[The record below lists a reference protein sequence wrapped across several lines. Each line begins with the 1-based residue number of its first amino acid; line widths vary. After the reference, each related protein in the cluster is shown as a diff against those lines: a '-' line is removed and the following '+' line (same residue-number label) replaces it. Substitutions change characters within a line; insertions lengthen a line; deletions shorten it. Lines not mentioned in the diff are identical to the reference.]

1 MRALVAHAQLSNAV
15 LPSDPRC
22 VGNRPASKQLR
33 SGTHKQTNLGYA
45 KLVAENH
52 ILDAHRTA
60 TARATRDGSE
70 PEAGDD
76 VPESDLSTYEREREE
91 NIKANLAHL
100 QELGLAKSN

>member
-1 MRALVAHAQLSNAV
+1 MALSI
-15 LPSDPRC
+15 PIPDPNTYPKTPI
-22 VGNRPASKQLR
+22 VGNRPASKELR

-52 ILDAHRTA
+52 ILAAHRTA

-91 NIKANLAHL
+91 NIKANLEQL
-100 QELGLAKSN
+100 KELGLRTDT

>member
-1 MRALVAHAQLSNAV
+1 MAHAQLSNAV

-52 ILDAHRTA
+52 ILNSYRA
-60 TARATRDGSE
+60 ARATHDGSE
-70 PEAGDD
+70 PNEGGD
-76 VPESDLSTYEREREE
+76 ETEGGHSAYELERLE
-91 NIKANLAHL
+91 NIKVNLAQL
-100 QELGLAKSN
+100 EELGLTTTT